1 MVIVGFNG
9 FEVIQLFSEGG
20 GGLGGLPPR
29 RPILVAVA
37 VVDAKLHIVVIQKFC
52 YHGNVTS

>member
-1 MVIVGFNG
+1 MVLKLFNFLAKG
-9 FEVIQLFSEGG
+9 GG